1 MSLLSALVVT
11 SYERIYIAFRL
22 PKKQPLRSLIIAAAT
37 MHKVQLSYQLSAERS
52 PDALIRHPL
61 LDLLHAVR
69 EQGSI
74 SAAAR
79 RQGLSYRHVWGALKD
94 AEQTLGRELIIWEKG
109 QRAQLTDF
117 GEKLLWAER
126 QAQARLAPQ
135 IEALRGDI
143 ERAYAMAFD
152 DSAHVLV
159 LYASHD
165 AALAAL
171 RQQTSAQG
179 LHLDIRFMGS
189 VDAIAALNAGRC
201 LMAGFHTLERPGVDS
216 LAAQAYRRQLK
227 PGLHKLIGFAHRVQ
241 GLMVAKDNPQG
252 ITGLKDLG
260 RPALRYINRASGSGT
275 RVLLDELLA
284 DSGTDPST
292 VNGYSTQEPSHA
304 AVAQAVASGS
314 ADMGLGIEAAA
325 LEKGLDFIP
334 LVRERYHLVCLKS
347 ALAQAPVQALLQV
360 LQSPAWQSAA
370 AQLPG
375 YSVADAQ
382 SGQVLS
388 MRALLPWWRYR
399 TDKPSADHSEQER
412 KPQNTSS
419 RSGS

>member
-399 TDKPSADHSEQER
+399 TDKPSAGHSEQER

>member
-1 MSLLSALVVT
+1 
-11 SYERIYIAFRL
+11 
-22 PKKQPLRSLIIAAAT
+22 

-52 PDALIRHPL
+52 PDALIRHAL

-79 RQGLSYRHVWGALKD
+79 SQGLSYRHVWGALKE
-94 AEQTLGRELIIWEKG
+94 AEQTLGRALIVWEKG
-109 QRAQLTDF
+109 QRAQLTEF

-143 ERAYAMAFD
+143 ERAFSMAFD

-171 RQQTSAQG
+171 RQKTSALG

-201 LMAGFHTLERPGVDS
+201 LMAGFHTLERPAADS

-227 PGLHKLIGFAHRVQ
+227 PGLHKLIGFAHRMQ
-241 GLMVAKDNPQG
+241 GLMVAKGNPRL
-252 ITGLKDLG
+252 ISGLKDLSQPG
-260 RPALRYINRASGSGT
+260 LRYINRASGTGT
-275 RVLLDELLA
+275 RVLFDELLA
-284 DSGTDPST
+284 DSGIDPNAIS
-292 VNGYSTQEPSHA
+292 GYATQEPSQA

-314 ADMGLGIEAAA
+314 ADAGLGIEAAA

-347 ALAQAPVQALLQV
+347 ALSQAPVQALLKV
-360 LQSPAWQSAA
+360 LQSPAWQAA
-370 AQLPG
+370 MAQLPG

-388 MRALLPWWRYR
+388 MRALLPWWHYR
-399 TDKPSADHSEQER
+399 NDKPSADQSEQER

-419 RSGS
+419 RSGL